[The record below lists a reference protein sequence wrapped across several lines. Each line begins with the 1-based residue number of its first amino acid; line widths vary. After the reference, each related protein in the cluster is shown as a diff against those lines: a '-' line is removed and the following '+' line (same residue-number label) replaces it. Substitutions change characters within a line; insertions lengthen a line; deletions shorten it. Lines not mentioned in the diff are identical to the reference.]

1 MEPPPDKAQKDAER
15 YATTFEDH
23 VAEMVI
29 NTFGSMGFR
38 SLPAGFLPTLHDN
51 IRALYLM
58 AWQDCQTE
66 LTIAAGFEADRRMN
80 RMVTELVRS
89 VADEEPPELGPI
101 RMMGASLGSDL
112 SNLHN
117 DEEEEE

>member
-1 MEPPPDKAQKDAER
+1 MPAHGHTIKKAILNKPGKLTDREFDAVKMHPELG
-15 YATTFEDH
+15 
-23 VAEMVI
+23 VAIVQ
-29 NTFGSMGFR
+29 G
-38 SLPAGFLPTLHDN
+38 
-51 IRALYLM
+51 
-58 AWQDCQTE
+58 
-66 LTIAAGFEADRRMN
+66 DRRMN